1 MEIFYSVVAGNSV
14 AAWLGAAGLFILG
27 FAALLLL
34 RSLLLRRLEKQA
46 VQTPGDVDG
55 LFRDSLSRTRA
66 LFLLVVALWTASHSL
81 SLEPGLGELRR
92 TVMIIALLLQAAG
105 WGLGLINYLIQRRLK
120 AGGAEDPGQATT
132 LGALSLVAKFAL
144 WSIIILLIL
153 ENVTGIQVDSLI
165 ASLGITGIAVALAVQ
180 NILGDLFASLS
191 IALDKP
197 FVIGDVIVVDDL
209 TGTVEHIGLKST
221 RLRSLSGEEI
231 VFSNSD
237 LLNSRIRNF
246 KRMQRRRVLFIL
258 GVSYATPYE
267 KLIGL
272 PEIVQ
277 EIISNQEQATFDR
290 AHFSQINQF
299 SLDFECV
306 YYVEASDITAH
317 VQIQH
322 AINLALIKKLS
333 EEEIEI
339 PFPTQTLLFGQ
350 S

>member
-1 MEIFYSVVAGNSV
+1 MEVFNYLIAGNQV
-14 AAWLGAAGLFILG
+14 TAWLSAAGLFGLV
-27 FAALLLL
+27 FVALLLA
-34 RSLLLRRLEKQA
+34 RSFLLRRLEKQA
-46 VQTPGDVDG
+46 VKTPGDVDG
-55 LFRDSLSRTRA
+55 LLSDLLSRMRA
-66 LFLLVVALWTASHSL
+66 LFLLILALWAASHSL
-81 SLEPGLGELRR
+81 SLEPGLVELLR
-92 TVMIIALLLQAAG
+92 TATIIALLLQAAG
-105 WGLGLINYLIQRRLK
+105 WGLGLINYLVQRRLK
-120 AGGAEDPGQATT
+120 ADAEEDPGQATT
-132 LGALSLVAKFAL
+132 LGALSLVAKVAL

-153 ENVTGIQVDSLI
+153 ENITGIQVDSLI

-197 FVIGDVIVVDDL
+197 FVIGDAIVVDDF

-246 KRMQRRRVLFIL
+246 KRMQRRRVLFTL

-267 KLIGL
+267 KLARL
-272 PEIVQ
+272 PEIVRD
-277 EIISNQEQATFDR
+277 IISNQEQATFDR
-290 AHFSQINQF
+290 AHFSQMNQF

-306 YYVEASDITAH
+306 YYVEAPDITAH

-333 EEEIEI
+333 EEQIEI